1 MHDIIIIGAGPAGL
15 SAAIY
20 AARKALKTLI
30 ISENIG
36 GQGID
41 ARYVENY
48 LGFPG
53 ITGLELVEKFLEHAK
68 SLGIEVID
76 GMIVEKIYKKD
87 GIFEVIAS
95 EQRFE
100 TRSIIVS
107 AGKKYRE
114 LGIPGAKEFEGKGIS
129 YCATCD
135 APLYKDKKVAVI
147 GAGDAGLDA
156 AWLLASYASKIY
168 IINKYPELRGHNK
181 ELEEKIKQD
190 GKIELFNGFLPNE
203 IKGDKFVNKLI
214 IQKVDST
221 RKEELD
227 VQGIFVEIGSVPA
240 SEILK
245 DFAQINQRGEIAV
258 DRETNMTSTPGIFA
272 AGDVTD
278 VKYKQMIIAAGEGAK
293 AALAAYDY
301 LQNKQ

>member
-30 ISENIG
+30 LSQNIG

-41 ARYVENY
+41 ARFVENY

-53 ITGLELVEKFLEHAK
+53 ITGIELIEKFLGHAK
-68 SLGIEVID
+68 SLGIEVKE
-76 GMIVEKIYKKD
+76 GMLVEKINKKD

-95 EQRFE
+95 ERKFE
-100 TRSIIVS
+100 AKAVIVS
-107 AGKKYRE
+107 TGKKYRE
-114 LGIPGAKEFEGKGIS
+114 LGIPGAREFEGKGIS

-135 APLYKDKKVAVI
+135 APLFKDKTVAVI

-168 IINKYPELRGHNK
+168 IVNKYPELRGHNK
-181 ELEEKIKQD
+181 DLEERIKED
-190 GKIELFNGFLPNE
+190 KKIELFNNFLPGE
-203 IKGDKFVNKLI
+203 IKGDKFANKLV
-214 IQKVDST
+214 IQEVDSGEK
-221 RKEELD
+221 KELE
-227 VQGIFVEIGSVPA
+227 VQGIFVEIGSIPA

-245 DFAQINQRGEIAV
+245 EFAQINQKGEIIV
-258 DRETNMTSTPGIFA
+258 DHETNMTSTPGIFA
-272 AGDVTD
+272 AGDVSD
-278 VKYKQMIIAAGEGAK
+278 VKYKQMIIAAAEGAK

-301 LQNKQ
+301 LRK

>member
-30 ISENIG
+30 LSQNIG

-41 ARYVENY
+41 ARFVENY

-53 ITGLELVEKFLEHAK
+53 ITGIELIEKFLGHAK
-68 SLGIEVID
+68 SLGIEVKE
-76 GMIVEKIYKKD
+76 GMLVEKIYKKD

-95 EQRFE
+95 ERKFE
-100 TRSIIVS
+100 AKAVIVS
-107 AGKKYRE
+107 TGKKYRE
-114 LGIPGAKEFEGKGIS
+114 LGIPGAREFEGKGIS

-135 APLYKDKKVAVI
+135 APLFKDKTVAVI

-168 IINKYPELRGHNK
+168 IVNKYPELRGHNK
-181 ELEEKIKQD
+181 DLEERIKED
-190 GKIELFNGFLPNE
+190 KKIELFNNFLPGE
-203 IKGDKFVNKLI
+203 IKGDKFANKLV
-214 IQKVDST
+214 IQEVDSGEK
-221 RKEELD
+221 KELE
-227 VQGIFVEIGSVPA
+227 VQGIFVEIGSIPA

-245 DFAQINQRGEIAV
+245 EFAQINQKGEIIV
-258 DRETNMTSTPGIFA
+258 DHETNMTSTPGIFA
-272 AGDVTD
+272 AGDVSD
-278 VKYKQMIIAAGEGAK
+278 VKYKQMIIAAAEGAK

-301 LQNKQ
+301 LRK

>member
-30 ISENIG
+30 LSQNIG

-41 ARYVENY
+41 ARFVENY

-53 ITGLELVEKFLEHAK
+53 ITGIELIEKFLGHAK
-68 SLGIEVID
+68 SLGIEVKE
-76 GMIVEKIYKKD
+76 GMLVEKINKKD

-95 EQRFE
+95 ERKFE
-100 TRSIIVS
+100 AKAVIVS
-107 AGKKYRE
+107 TGKKYRE
-114 LGIPGAKEFEGKGIS
+114 LGIPGAREFEGKGIS

-135 APLYKDKKVAVI
+135 APLFKDKTVAVI

-168 IINKYPELRGHNK
+168 IVNKYPELRGHNK
-181 ELEEKIKQD
+181 DLEERIKED
-190 GKIELFNGFLPNE
+190 KKIELFNNFLPGE
-203 IKGDKFVNKLI
+203 IKGDKFANKLV
-214 IQKVDST
+214 IQEVDSGEK
-221 RKEELD
+221 KELE
-227 VQGIFVEIGSVPA
+227 VQGIFVEIGSIPA

-245 DFAQINQRGEIAV
+245 EFTQINQKGEIIV
-258 DRETNMTSTPGIFA
+258 DHETNMTSTPGIFA
-272 AGDVTD
+272 AGDVSD
-278 VKYKQMIIAAGEGAK
+278 VKYKQMIIAAAEGAK

-301 LQNKQ
+301 LRK